1 MDSYDSVYA
10 RIATPVGEL
19 VITSDG
25 DSLTSVRFEQHAH
38 MAPLSGRARRDE
50 RAAPLAEAKRQL
62 AAYFAGEL
70 RAFALPLAARGSE
83 FQHKVWAALREI
95 PFGATA
101 TYGALG
107 RRLGAPNHARAVG
120 HANGRNPLSIFVPCH
135 RVVAAGGA
143 LTGYAGGVAHK
154 RWLLAHEE
162 RVARGFA
169 GGAESL
175 SA

>member
-1 MDSYDSVYA
+1 MNSQDALHA

-19 VITSDG
+19 VVTSDG
-25 DSLTSVRFEQHAH
+25 DSLTSVRFEEHAH
-38 MAPLSGRARRDE
+38 IAPLAGRSQRDE

-70 RAFALPLAARGSE
+70 RVFSLPLAPRGSD
-83 FQHKVWAALREI
+83 FQRKVWAALGEI
-95 PFGATA
+95 PFGATS
-101 TYGALG
+101 TYGALA

-135 RVVAAGGA
+135 RVVGASGA
-143 LTGYAGGVAHK
+143 LTGYAGGVERK
-154 RWLLAHEE
+154 RWLLVHEGAIA
-162 RVARGFA
+162 RLPTGRAVAP
-169 GGAESL
+169 